1 MIIRMKNKPSTLKEG
16 LAVGAG
22 LVVIGLLLQLG
33 IGPVTWELF
42 AWPVNI
48 ITVGC
53 WLLATVLL
61 ALCCHRSPVVQFLGS
76 HAAAIPALGYALLL
90 TVIMGLT
97 EQHASGTWLS
107 NMLRFWPFV
116 LVYGWIVVILSLV
129 VVRRLMRLRRSR
141 SLRDMAFLLNHVGLL
156 VALVCATLGNP
167 DMKRL
172 KIICTYGEPEW
183 RAIDEQS
190 HVVELPLSIE
200 LKQFILEEYAD
211 ERMPKRFA
219 SDILIQTA
227 SGQQFPAT
235 VEVNKPAEVEGWK
248 IYQYGYDQQMGA
260 SSQVSIFELVTDP
273 WLPAV
278 YTGIYMLLAGAFC
291 MLIFGVRKS

>member
-1 MIIRMKNKPSTLKEG
+1 
-16 LAVGAG
+16 
-22 LVVIGLLLQLG
+22 
-33 IGPVTWELF
+33 
-42 AWPVNI
+42 
-48 ITVGC
+48 
-53 WLLATVLL
+53 
-61 ALCCHRSPVVQFLGS
+61 
-76 HAAAIPALGYALLL
+76 
-90 TVIMGLT
+90 
-97 EQHASGTWLS
+97 
-107 NMLRFWPFV
+107 
-116 LVYGWIVVILSLV
+116 
-129 VVRRLMRLRRSR
+129 
-141 SLRDMAFLLNHVGLL
+141 
-156 VALVCATLGNP
+156 
-167 DMKRL
+167 MKRL
-172 KIICTYGEPEW
+172 KMICTYGEPEW

-227 SGQQFPAT
+227 SGQQLPAT

-291 MLIFGVRKS
+291 MFIFGVRKS

>member
-1 MIIRMKNKPSTLKEG
+1 MWNKPWTLREG
-16 LAVGAG
+16 FAIGAG
-22 LVVIGLLLQLG
+22 LIIIGLLLQLSV
-33 IGPVTWELF
+33 GPVTWELF

-48 ITVGC
+48 LTVSCWILVAGC
-53 WLLATVLL
+53 MALLYNKVYAF
-61 ALCCHRSPVVQFLGS
+61 HFLS
-76 HAAAIPALGYALLL
+76 SYSAAIPALGYALLL
-90 TVIMGLT
+90 TIIMGLT
-97 EQHASGTWLS
+97 EQNSSGTWFS

-116 LVYGWIVVILSLV
+116 LIYTWIVVILSLV
-129 VVRRLMRLRRSR
+129 VIRRLVRLRQSR
-141 SLRDMAFLLNHVGLL
+141 SFRDAAFMLNHVGLL

-172 KIICTYGEPEW
+172 KMICSYGEPEW
-183 RAIDEQS
+183 RAIDDQS

-200 LKQFILEEYAD
+200 LKKFTMEEYID

-219 SDILIQTA
+219 SDIQVQTK
-227 SGQQFPAT
+227 SGQHVTAT

-260 SSQVSIFELVTDP
+260 MSQISIFELVTDP

-278 YTGIYMLLAGAFC
+278 YTGIYMMLAGALF
-291 MLIFGVRKS
+291 MLLGGKKR